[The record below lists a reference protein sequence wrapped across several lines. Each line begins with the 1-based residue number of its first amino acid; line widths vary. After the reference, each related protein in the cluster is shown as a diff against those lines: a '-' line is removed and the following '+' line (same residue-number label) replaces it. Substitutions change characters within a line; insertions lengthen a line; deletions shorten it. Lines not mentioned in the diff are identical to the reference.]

1 MADITFVDGLIPKRN
16 DNAPDYAIVKISVKK
31 SEFIPFLNSL
41 EGDWANME
49 VMRSKAG
56 KLYVKMDTFEPDQ
69 AEVAKQGIAN
79 ARQAAKPA
87 EEVSFEDIPF

>member
-1 MADITFVDGLIPKRN
+1 MADITFVNGLIPKRN
-16 DNAPDYAIVKISVKK
+16 DNAPDYAICKVSVKK
-31 SEFIPFLNSL
+31 SEFIPFLNTL

-49 VMRSKAG
+49 IMRSKAG

-79 ARQAAKPA
+79 ARQAAKPT
-87 EEVSFEDIPF
+87 EELEDDLPF

>member
-1 MADITFVDGLIPKRN
+1 MADITFVNGLIPKRN
-16 DNAPDYAIVKISVKK
+16 DNAPDYAICKLSVKK

-41 EGDWANME
+41 DGDWANME

-56 KLYVKMDTFEPDQ
+56 KLYAKMDTFEPDQ

-79 ARQAAKPA
+79 AREAAKPS
-87 EEVSFEDIPF
+87 EEIEDDLPF

>member
-41 EGDWANME
+41 DGDWANME

-69 AEVAKQGIAN
+69 AEVAKQGIEN
-79 ARQAAKPA
+79 ARQAAKPT
-87 EEVSFEDIPF
+87 EELEDDLPF

>member
-1 MADITFVDGLIPKRN
+1 MADITFVNGLIPKRN
-16 DNAPDYAIVKISVKK
+16 DNAPDYAICKLSVKK

-41 EGDWANME
+41 DGDWANME

-56 KLYVKMDTFEPDQ
+56 KLYTKMDTFEPDQ

-79 ARQAAKPA
+79 AREAAKPS
-87 EEVSFEDIPF
+87 EEIEDDLPF